1 MLPRLLRSKALFK
14 AGPLIQRS
22 LVQKRAL
29 IAPPKPGDGP
39 LLTRRADRELPGIY
53 AHIFQSL
60 RSKWL
65 IINTDIPE
73 NGMKWA
79 RTVPI
84 FLVVLISSMLG
95 IFNYQKSSSS
105 VVSSTMYALRT
116 SPKAREQLGEEIYF
130 ARQMPW
136 IWGEMNMLHGKI
148 DIHFEVKGQK
158 SSGTMRFKSHRT
170 ARQGMFVTTEWSLE
184 MKDGMKIDLL
194 DGDDPFKGIEM
205 TEEEPKQVGR
215 GSYAPNLS
223 G

>member
-39 LLTRRADRELPGIY
+39 LLTRRADRELP
-53 AHIFQSL
+53 
-60 RSKWL
+60 
-65 IINTDIPE
+65 DIPE